1 MWSSEGGRGH
11 LPDSQVSQINPG
23 DQWGDR
29 GHSQVALTSEILHSE
44 PALGGCSSAGQCAA
58 LDKVLDLIAW
68 ARDCLQGCDA
78 SPRRRK
84 GFARPSSSP

>member
-1 MWSSEGGRGH
+1 MEPKKEKMEPDLEQGEKQRLDSVTSSESFASSGFQE
-11 LPDSQVSQINPG
+11 DK
-23 DQWGDR
+23 
-29 GHSQVALTSEILHSE
+29 SE

-84 GFARPSSSP
+84 GSARPSSSP